1 MMADLGSPITKSRY
15 NNGLIA
21 KLVSIFADVEER
33 GEEREESSALMQA
46 INWTRNHSHL

>member
-1 MMADLGSPITKSRY
+1 MMAYLGSPITKSRY

-33 GEEREESSALMQA
+33 GGKRREPSSHASNKLD
-46 INWTRNHSHL
+46 TEP